1 MKSAEK
7 GYSPPL
13 IFQNTISIVRNFH
26 AVSYD
31 DLFVDPETSLKS
43 ENQVTSISL
52 VNIWLEIFRLS

>member
-1 MKSAEK
+1 MHCLMKSAEK
-7 GYSPPL
+7 GYSPL

-43 ENQVTSISL
+43 ENKLL
-52 VNIWLEIFRLS
+52 VYHW